1 MLQSLAACCLG
12 LGSLTGGDA
21 VGGRGAP
28 GLVLEGHHGD
38 GVLLTR
44 LQPRLVEGGDGA
56 GELGDHTA
64 LVVLPGDGVRKSIE
78 NEKWVKTHTHTKLF
92 KDEYRRVPHIQ
103 SYTPHTDM
111 SHHGDVEPGVKS
123 PTKCEAP
130 KILG

>member
-28 GLVLEGHHGD
+28 GLVLEGHHSD

-44 LQPRLVEGGDGA
+44 LQPRLVEGGDGT

-78 NEKWVKTHTHTKLF
+78 NEKWVKTHTHT
-92 KDEYRRVPHIQ
+92 Q
-103 SYTPHTDM
+103 SFLRMNTGGFHT
-111 SHHGDVEPGVKS
+111 SS
-123 PTKCEAP
+123 PIPLTLICPTMEM
-130 KILG
+130 